1 MKGSGSVKQTPSGT
15 RDKRS
20 IIYLYLWGLVSLVL
34 VCIGAAITIHFG
46 AIGFALYVCV
56 ICTIAAVCSG
66 LEYAD

>member
-1 MKGSGSVKQTPSGT
+1 MKQTPLGT

-20 IIYLYLWGLVSLVL
+20 IYLWGLVSLVL
-34 VCIGAAITIHFG
+34 VCIGAMITIRFG